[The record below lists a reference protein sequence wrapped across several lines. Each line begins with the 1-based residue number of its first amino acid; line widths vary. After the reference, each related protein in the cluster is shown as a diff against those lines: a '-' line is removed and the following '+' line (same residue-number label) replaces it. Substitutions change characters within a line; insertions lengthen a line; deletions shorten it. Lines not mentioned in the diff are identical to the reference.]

1 MSLLL
6 YCVAPEAVGET
17 AVRGVGGAAV
27 RSHVHAGLR
36 YFISEFST
44 EKMPPVETAAREV
57 HAIVN
62 DVFSRG
68 PVLPFRYPT
77 VLQQHTELVHLA
89 AERGEPF
96 ADFMRHVGM
105 RVQMDVRLTAA
116 EPGESASSGRAYLE
130 TRIQAND
137 RLREVSEQC
146 RMLAEVGDWRAVQ
159 RGGNLVC
166 HALIG
171 RDEVISF
178 QERMRR
184 LDLPGGMKAIV
195 SGPWPPA
202 GFWEEKLH

>member
-6 YCVAPEAVGET
+6 YCVALESVGET
-17 AVRGVGGAAV
+17 GNRGVGGSV
-27 RSHVHAGLR
+27 VQSHVHGALR
-36 YFISEFST
+36 YFVSWLPAEN
-44 EKMPPVETAAREV
+44 MPPVAMAAREV
-57 HAIVN
+57 LAVVN

-77 VLQQHTELVHLA
+77 VLQQQAELVNLA
-89 AERGEPF
+89 AERGESF
-96 ADFMRHVGM
+96 ADFLRYVGM
-105 RVQMDVRLTAA
+105 RVQMDVRLTVGK
-116 EPGESASSGRAYLE
+116 PDDPPSSGRAYLAS
-130 TRIQAND
+130 RIQAKD
-137 RLREVSEQC
+137 RLRQASEQC
-146 RMLAEVGDWRAVQ
+146 RQLAEVGDWRAVQ